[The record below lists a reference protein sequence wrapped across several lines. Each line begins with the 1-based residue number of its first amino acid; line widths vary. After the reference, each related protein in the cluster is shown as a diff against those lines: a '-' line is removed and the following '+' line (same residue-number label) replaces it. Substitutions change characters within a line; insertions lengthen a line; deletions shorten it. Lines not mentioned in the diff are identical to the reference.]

1 MNIYDKVHE
10 LAKELKECEEV
21 KKFKE
26 AKKKIESKEKSKKM
40 VEDFRKIQLKAYSQ
54 QMEKGEPSKE
64 VMSELQKLGSSMAVE
79 PDVSEYM
86 QAEVKFGVLWE
97 DIIKILGEAVDD
109 SVKIDK

>member
-26 AKKKIESKEKSKKM
+26 CKKKIESKESNKKM
-40 VEDFRKIQLKAYSQ
+40 VEDFRKIQLKAYSE
-54 QMEKGEPSKE
+54 QMEKGEASKE
-64 VMSELQKLGSSMAVE
+64 VMDELQKVGSVMAME
-79 PDVSEYM
+79 PEVSEYM
-86 QAEVKFGVLWE
+86 QSEVKFGVLWE

-109 SVKIDK
+109 NVQIEK